1 MPAISL
7 GLSMSLCLVTRLT
20 RASMLE
26 VLGMEYIIVAR
37 AKGLSEAKVVYKHA
51 LKNALLPVVT
61 VIGMN
66 FGFMLAGA
74 VLTET
79 VFGWPGLGR
88 LMYEAIN
95 ARDYPVLMGMF
106 VVISIFVIIVNIL
119 TDIVYFLLDPRIKY

>member
-1 MPAISL
+1 
-7 GLSMSLCLVTRLT
+7 
-20 RASMLE
+20 
-26 VLGMEYIIVAR
+26 
-37 AKGLSEAKVVYKHA
+37 
-51 LKNALLPVVT
+51 VVT

-106 VVISIFVIIVNIL
+106 VVISISVIIVNIL
-119 TDIVYFLLDPRIKY
+119 TDLVYALLDPRIKY